1 MSEFIQVSVAWP
13 YANGD
18 MHAGHLAGAYLPA
31 DIFARYH
38 RLKGDHVLMV
48 SGSDAHGTPISV
60 EADRLGLPPRVVF
73 EHYHRRFLETQ
84 QRVGISYDLFTHT
97 DTENHHRVAQDIF
110 LRLLDGE
117 YLFRQTQRLL
127 YSEAEQRFL
136 PDRYVEGTC
145 PRCGYPQARGDQCDN
160 CGSLLDA
167 TELINP
173 RSKIDG
179 STPVVRETE
188 HYFFDLPAFSQRL
201 VAWLADDKEH
211 WRPAVLNVSKNKAQ
225 DLLPRPITRDIAWG
239 IPVPLEG
246 WDSKR
251 MYVWFEAVM
260 GYLTASI
267 EWAHNTG
274 QPDAWKQ
281 WWYNP
286 QAKIYNFIGKDNI
299 EFHTVIW
306 PAELMGIDG
315 LYADEDD
322 GSIALPYDVPAN
334 EFMNI
339 EGQQFS
345 KSRNWAVWL
354 PELLD
359 RYDPDAIRYYVA
371 MTMPESRDSDWSW
384 EGFVTR
390 NNTEL
395 LAAWGN
401 LVNRVLKFAAR
412 HFEGRVPQPGDL
424 RDIDR
429 EILAQVEG
437 SFERIGAL
445 LDAVRLRDALSETMA
460 LAREVNG
467 YLDRA
472 PWFKVIKEDRQAA
485 ATTIYTA
492 LRCIDSLKTLFAP
505 FLPFTSQR
513 VHDYLGYDGR
523 LFGEQ
528 RIETYAETERDH
540 PALTYDA
547 HGAIGRWAP
556 GALPP
561 GQALREPVALFRK
574 LEPELIDAERARL
587 GQPREVD
594 TQPGQA

>member
-1 MSEFIQVSVAWP
+1 MSEFIHVSVAWP

-31 DIFARYH
+31 DVFARYH
-38 RLKGDHVLMV
+38 RLKGNRVLMV
-48 SGSDAHGTPISV
+48 SGSDAHGTPITV
-60 EADRLGLPPRVVF
+60 EADRLGLSPRVVF
-73 EHYHRRFLETQ
+73 EHYHQRFLETQ
-84 QRVGISYDLFTHT
+84 QRIGISYDLFTHT
-97 DTENHHRVAQDIF
+97 DTENHHRIAQDVF
-110 LRLLDGE
+110 LKLLEGGT
-117 YLFRQTQRLL
+117 LFRQTQRLL
-127 YSEAEQRFL
+127 YSETERRFL

-145 PRCGYPQARGDQCDN
+145 PRCGYTQARGDQCDN

-179 STPVVRETE
+179 STPVIRETE
-188 HYFFDLPAFSQRL
+188 HYFFNLPAFSERL
-201 VAWLADDKEH
+201 IDYLNDGKEH
-211 WRPAVLNVSKNKAQ
+211 WRPAVLNVSRNKAK

-239 IPVPLEG
+239 IRVPLEG
-246 WDSKR
+246 WDDKR

-286 QAKIYNFIGKDNI
+286 EAKLYNFIGKDNI
-299 EFHTVIW
+299 EFHTIIW

-315 LYADEDD
+315 LYATEGD
-322 GSIALPYDVPAN
+322 GRISLPYDVPAN

-345 KSRNWAVWL
+345 KSRNWAIWL
-354 PELLD
+354 PDILD

-384 EGFVTR
+384 DGFVTR

-401 LVNRVLKFAAR
+401 LVNRVLKFAMR
-412 HFEGRVPQPGDL
+412 HFDGRVPDPGDL

-429 EILAQVEG
+429 EILAQVEAG
-437 SFERIGAL
+437 FERIGAL
-445 LDAVRLRDALSETMA
+445 LDGVKLRDALSETMA

-492 LRCIDSLKTLFAP
+492 LRCIDNLKTLFAP
-505 FLPFTSQR
+505 FLPFTSQQ
-513 VHDYLGYDGR
+513 VHEFLGYEGR

-528 RIETYAETERDH
+528 RIETFHEAERSP
-540 PALTYDA
+540 PALIYDTS
-547 HGAIGRWAP
+547 GAIGRWEP
-556 GALPP
+556 SALPP
-561 GQALREPVALFRK
+561 GQALREPVPLFRK
-574 LEPELIDAERARL
+574 LEPDLVEAERARL
-587 GQPREVD
+587 GQPREAE
-594 TQPGQA
+594 TQPGRG

>member
-1 MSEFIQVSVAWP
+1 
-13 YANGD
+13 

-60 EADRLGLPPRVVF
+60 EADRLGLSPHTVF
-73 EHYHRRFLETQ
+73 EHYHRRFLNTQ
-84 QRVGISYDLFTHT
+84 QQIGISYDLFTHT
-97 DTENHHRVAQDIF
+97 NTENHHRVAQDIF
-110 LRLLDGE
+110 LKLLEGG
-117 YLFRQTQRLL
+117 YLFRATQRLL
-127 YSEAEQRFL
+127 YSETEQRFL

-145 PRCGYPQARGDQCDN
+145 PICGYTQARGDQCDN

-167 TELINP
+167 TDLINP

-188 HYFFDLPAFSQRL
+188 HFFFDLPAFKDRL
-201 VAWLADDKEH
+201 IEYLSDDKAH
-211 WRPAVLNVSKNKAQ
+211 WRPAVLNVSKNKVH
-225 DLLPRPITRDIAWG
+225 DLLPRPITRDITWG

-246 WDSKR
+246 WDHKC

-286 QAKIYNFIGKDNI
+286 DAKIYNFIGKDNI
-299 EFHTVIW
+299 EFHTIIW

-315 LYADEDD
+315 LYANEAD
-322 GSIALPYDVPAN
+322 GPISLPYDVPAN

-354 PELLD
+354 PDILE
-359 RYDPDAIRYYVA
+359 RYDPDAIRYYIA

-384 EGFVTR
+384 EGFITR

-412 HFEGRVPQPGDL
+412 HFEGRVPEPGEL
-424 RDIDR
+424 RGIDR
-429 EILAQVEG
+429 EILIEVEAG
-437 SFERIGAL
+437 FERIGAL
-445 LDAVRLRDALSETMA
+445 LDAVKLRDALSETMA

-492 LRCIDSLKTLFAP
+492 LRCIDNLKTLFAP
-505 FLPFTSQR
+505 FLPFTSQQ
-513 VHDYLGYDGR
+513 VHEYLGYEGR

-540 PALTYDA
+540 PALIYDA
-547 HGAIGRWAP
+547 SGAIGRWAP
-556 GALPP
+556 SALPA
-561 GQALREPVALFRK
+561 GQTLREPAALFRK

-587 GQPREVD
+587 GQPREVE
-594 TQPGQA
+594 TQPGQG